1 MPKKILFICTDNSCR
16 SPMAES
22 VLKKLIQDNHWS
34 LQCSSAGLAAFHG
47 VPAAHDAVEVCRE
60 KGIDLSAHQSQP
72 LSKTLVMESDLILTM
87 TGKHRESI
95 VRKMPELESKVSLL
109 SDYAGQ
115 GIEDIEDPVGQS
127 FEHYQK
133 VFAQIEGYLLKAKD
147 KFNS

>member
-34 LQCSSAGLAAFHG
+34 LECSSAGLAAFHR
-47 VPAAHDAVEVCRE
+47 VPATHDAVEACRE
-60 KGIDLSAHQSQP
+60 KGIDLSTHQSQP
-72 LSKTLVMESDLILTM
+72 LSKALVLDSDLILTM

-109 SDYAGQ
+109 SDFAGQ
-115 GIEDIEDPVGQS
+115 GIEDVEDPVGQS
-127 FEHYQK
+127 FEQYQK